1 MTLLEEVLQ
10 AIESERVRHLPTEQ
24 QNSGMWMYSMGYQA
38 AIQDIRKD
46 LLIISR
52 KKLRE
57 REEKDENH

>member
-1 MTLLEEVLQ
+1 MNMAAEMLQ
-10 AIESERVRHLPTEQ
+10 AIESERIHHLPTEQ

-46 LLIISR
+46 LLIIFR

-57 REEKDENH
+57 REKKDENH